1 MINKSAMERLD
12 ELNPIS
18 QLAMLFGISAAIA
31 ELPEDAD
38 PAVIKFLDR
47 CIEFGEQF
55 VAQLDEAG
63 ILD

>member
-18 QLAMLFGISAAIA
+18 QLAMSFGIAAAIA

-38 PAVIKFLDR
+38 PAVIEFLDR
-47 CIEFGEQF
+47 CIEFGERF
-55 VAQLDEAG
+55 VEKLAEAG
-63 ILD
+63 IIE